1 MFRSH
6 ESTVSGVCQT
16 GELLLVRDE
25 KTPPAT
31 PFGIAGGAIIFSGV
45 GRRQLDRATLS
56 RRIRS

>member
-1 MFRSH
+1 MP
-6 ESTVSGVCQT
+6 GVCQI
-16 GELLLVRDE
+16 GELSLVPDE

-31 PFGIAGGAIIFSGV
+31 PCGIAGGAIIGPGV

>member
-1 MFRSH
+1 MP
-6 ESTVSGVCQT
+6 GVCQT

-31 PFGIAGGAIIFSGV
+31 PCGIAGGAIIGPGV